1 MQTSPS
7 IVVAN
12 LVKRFGELD
21 AVNDVTFEVQPGEI
35 VGFVGPNGAGKTT
48 TISMMMGFIAPTRGS
63 VRILGQVVTPQSAH
77 IARKHI
83 GYVAGDMVLPANL
96 TAKQYLDF
104 TKALQGRVPE
114 QYDRL
119 LRELHPVLD
128 RRLKTLSRGNKQK
141 IALIAALQH
150 RPDILI
156 LDEPTSGL
164 DPLMQDIFLKTI
176 RDEAARGATILMSSH
191 ILSEVSDVCGR
202 IIFMKAGKLIMNR
215 SIENITAQLGKRL
228 LITSQDAKK
237 IRTQIPKHATV
248 IHGDGTSLEIGFEK
262 AALSEM
268 LRWISTKSVSDVS
281 IHDKNLDDIFHDLYE
296 PTRKRRGRS

>member
-1 MQTSPS
+1 MRTSPS

-12 LVKRFGELD
+12 LVKRFGDID
-21 AVNDVTFEVQPGEI
+21 AVNDVTFEIQPGEI

-63 VRILGQVVTPQSAH
+63 VTIHGQAITPQTAH
-77 IARKHI
+77 QARKRI

-104 TKALQGRVPE
+104 TSAVQGRVSE
-114 QYDRL
+114 QFDRL
-119 LRELHPVLD
+119 VRELSPVLD
-128 RRLKTLSRGNKQK
+128 RRIKNLSRGNKQK
-141 IALIAALQH
+141 VALVAALQH

-191 ILSEVSDVCGR
+191 ILSEVSDVCNR
-202 IIFMKAGKLIMNR
+202 IIFMKTGKLIMNR
-215 SIENITAQLGKRL
+215 SIDGITAQLGKRL
-228 LITSQDAKK
+228 LITSSDAKK
-237 IRTQIPKHATV
+237 IRTQVPKHATV
-248 IHGDGTSLEIGFEK
+248 IHSDATSLEIGFEK
-262 AALSEM
+262 TTLPEM
-268 LRWISTKSVSDVS
+268 LRWVSTKNVSDVS

-296 PTRKRRGRS
+296 PSRKGRGRS